1 MWTSQ
6 ASLPSRERATRRR
19 LQPPEQRAVQ
29 LPRESVLRSLSA
41 ARHNPLTLV
50 VAPPGFGK
58 TTVVSQWWDRL
69 GSEGIARAWYSAAV
83 QERDPVAFL
92 GMVSAALATAGL
104 DCPTYPDII
113 GDLSV
118 TSLLDAILSAL
129 DRVGRPFVLVIDD
142 FERIDCAPIARMI
155 EALLEGIG
163 PDIHILLSARRKPG
177 LALAAWRMQGLVRI
191 IDPDDLALSRA
202 EIAEAL
208 SLPETSPEVLAFAEL
223 TQGWPAAVQL
233 YRLWRGRGG
242 ERATP
247 DGFSGRVDE
256 VADYLA
262 ERVFNSLPD
271 ECRALLIDL
280 SFLEYVEVGLAD
292 AVRGR
297 SDSGGL
303 LELAKAELGALVHQA
318 NAGGVDAYR
327 LHPLLASFAYGELER
342 RNDHLNGLRTAAAE
356 WLWDNGHFSQA
367 IRHYVDANRIDRF
380 LDRFARLSFVEIFL
394 TRGTVELRLLLREIP
409 AVVQEGQPRIRMM
422 AALVHFKAGLFG
434 EARAMLSAIR
444 DETGGYAV
452 SPDGDPE
459 QLEMEG
465 LSLEILFDTYMFGM
479 HAHHAATCARITAL
493 ARDVPLMWA
502 WCHNTTLVVDQFLG
516 HFDMADQN
524 LQACEVL
531 YEAQGVRSFALQHLE
546 MHRILIALGRGVL
559 HQAAKQAGA
568 IVRRRQQM
576 AIGIQDPGLNAMAR
590 MTMALVDYHQ
600 NYRLSAADLV
610 AVGLG
615 QFDMGEAWFDHYAFA
630 WQVMLDAA
638 WRRQGMEGVT
648 DQINRH
654 RSLVHHRGCPVFDPL
669 LDGYHVT
676 YLVLSGEIERAAG
689 EAAARGLHRI
699 AAGELPS
706 VGAQSCGRAQI
717 ALSLLALKQGNSEE
731 ALRIAER
738 LLGEARANDRL
749 GSEIESLILSALA
762 HEQAGRSHDAD
773 SAFRVAIRRA
783 VSDHWLSPFA
793 IAGAALL
800 PLVVR
805 CQEAG
810 VGAAEAVLLQ
820 RIADVIRAQQ
830 QQQRSADPSALNER
844 EAAIIAHIAEG
855 ASNKLVARRLGIS
868 DNTVKFHLK
877 KIYAKLGVSTRQA
890 AVARAME
897 R

>member
-1 MWTSQ
+1 MWTAQ
-6 ASLPSRERATRRR
+6 AGLPSRERATRRR

-58 TTVVSQWWDRL
+58 TTVITQWWDRL
-69 GSEGIARAWYSAAV
+69 AGEGIDRAWYSAAV
-83 QERDPVAFL
+83 QERDPAAFL
-92 GMVSAALATAGL
+92 GMVSAALAAAGL
-104 DCPTYPDII
+104 DCPTYPEII

-129 DRVGRPFVLVIDD
+129 DRVDGPFVLIIDD
-142 FERIDCAPIARMI
+142 FERIDCPPIAQMI

-191 IDPDDLALSRA
+191 IDPADLALSRA

-208 SLPETSPEVLAFAEL
+208 SLPEGAPEVLSFADQ

-233 YRLWRGRGG
+233 YRLWRRRGG

-262 ERVFNSLPD
+262 ERVFNSLPE
-271 ECRALLIDL
+271 ECRALLVDL
-280 SFLEYVEVGLAD
+280 SFLDYVEVGLAD

-297 SDSGGL
+297 NDSGEL
-303 LELAKAELGALVHQA
+303 LELARAELGALVHQT

-327 LHPLLASFAYGELER
+327 LHPLLASYAYGELER
-342 RNDHLNGLRTAAAE
+342 RSDHLNMLRAAAAE
-356 WLWDNGHFSQA
+356 WLWDNGHVSQA
-367 IRHYVDANRIDRF
+367 IRQFVDADRIDRF
-380 LDRFARLSFVEIFL
+380 LERFADLSFVEIFL
-394 TRGTVELRLLLREIP
+394 NRGTVELRLLLREIP
-409 AVVQEGQPRIRMM
+409 VAVQERQPRIRMM
-422 AALVHFKAGLFG
+422 AALVHFKAGLFA

-444 DETGGYAV
+444 KETGGYRI
-452 SPDGDPE
+452 SPDGDPD

-465 LSLEILFDTYMFGM
+465 LSLEILFDTYMHGM
-479 HAHHAATCARITAL
+479 HADHAAACARITVL

-516 HFDMADQN
+516 RLDMADQD

-559 HQAAKQAGA
+559 HQASKLAGA
-568 IVRRRQQM
+568 IIRRRQQM
-576 AIGIQDPGLNAMAR
+576 ANGIQDPGLNAMAR
-590 MTMALVDYHQ
+590 MTMAMVDYHQ

-630 WQVMLDAA
+630 WPVMLDAA
-638 WRRQGMEGVT
+638 WRRQGLAGVT
-648 DQINRH
+648 DQIDRH
-654 RSLVHHRGCPVFDPL
+654 RSLIHQRGCPVFDPL
-669 LDGYHVT
+669 LDAYHVT
-676 YLVLSGEIERAAG
+676 YLAHSGDVERAAVQA
-689 EAAARGLHRI
+689 EAAGLHRI

-706 VGAQSCGRAQI
+706 VGAQSRARAQI
-717 ALSLLALKQGNSEE
+717 ALALLALKQGNIAE
-731 ALRIAER
+731 ALRIADR
-738 LLGEARANDRL
+738 LASEARADDHL
-749 GSEIESLILSALA
+749 GSEIEGLVLSALA
-762 HEQAGRSHDAD
+762 YEQAGRTRD
-773 SAFRVAIRRA
+773 SDGAFQVALRRA
-783 VSDHWLSPFA
+783 VSDQWLSPFA

-800 PLVVR
+800 PLVIR
-805 CQEAG
+805 CQQVG
-810 VGAAEAVLLQ
+810 VGAAETALLQ
-820 RIADVIRAQQ
+820 RISEALHAQQ
-830 QQQRSADPSALNER
+830 QSGVDPSALNER